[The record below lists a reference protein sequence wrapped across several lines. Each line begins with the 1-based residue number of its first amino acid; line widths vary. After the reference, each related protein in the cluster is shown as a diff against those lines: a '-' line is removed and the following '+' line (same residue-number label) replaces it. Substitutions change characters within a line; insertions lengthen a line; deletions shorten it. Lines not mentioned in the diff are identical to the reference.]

1 MPRTTTPVTERVAR
15 GVGVAALVVALFV
28 SLLRLLRP
36 DGVEASGGAVVID
49 GALARDDAALTRTLA
64 ARLVHDGSRNAS
76 DPWPVVV
83 ADLHAVPTARVRGVL
98 ATARTAGMSVRWRD
112 SIGVRDLFLDAA
124 PVASPAGGT
133 LVHAA
138 VRGTPSSPAIPFRV
152 RDAGGVLDSTGDGRE
167 HPLRLRATAL
177 NGPVRAEVMRSGVS
191 TAMASISVPMAA
203 AVRRVRVYAQPGW
216 ESKFVAAA
224 LEENGWAVDGTLTVS
239 PKARVRLGDPM
250 SLDTARYSVAVVLDS
265 GVADA
270 GALRRFLGEGGG
282 VIIAGDAS
290 RDPAVRE
297 AALGGGRIARIE
309 DERPPVAGALL
320 TDEPRRGIA
329 AYHLAPGPSAVV
341 LEREGAEAIVV
352 GGRRGA
358 GRVVVSGYRETWRWR
373 MEGRDESAD
382 AHRTWW
388 NALLAAAAFVPTD
401 RVDSAALSPW
411 PGDAAPVADL
421 VARLGPSTD
430 QRLAA
435 DRPALH
441 TRVPLWLLY
450 VVSTFAL
457 LLEWA
462 VRRLRGAA

>member
-1 MPRTTTPVTERVAR
+1 MPRTTTPVTEQVAR
-15 GVGVAALVVALFV
+15 GVGVAALVAALLL

-36 DGVEASGGAVVID
+36 DGAAASGSAVVISGD
-49 GALARDDAALTRTLA
+49 LTRDDAALARTLA
-64 ARLVHDGSRNAS
+64 ARLVQGGSRDAS

-83 ADLHAVPTARVRGVL
+83 ADLRTLPTARVRGIL
-98 ATARTAGMSVRWRD
+98 ASARAAGMSVRWHD

-133 LVHAA
+133 LVYAA
-138 VRGTPSSPAIPFRV
+138 MRGTPSSSAMPFRV
-152 RDAGGVLDSTGDGRE
+152 RDAGGVLDSTGDGRQ
-167 HPLRLRATAL
+167 HPLRLRASAL
-177 NGPVRAEVMRSGVS
+177 NGPVHAEVFRSGVS
-191 TAMASISVPMAA
+191 TATASVPVPTAA
-203 AVRRVRVYAQPGW
+203 IVRRVRVYAQPGW

-224 LEENGWAVDGTLTVS
+224 LEENGWTVDGTLTVS

-265 GVADA
+265 GVAEA
-270 GALRRFLGEGGG
+270 RALRQFLGQGGG

-290 RDPAVRE
+290 RDPALRDAVL
-297 AALGGGRIARIE
+297 AGGRIARIE

-388 NALLAAAAFVPTD
+388 NALLAAAAFVPSE
-401 RVDSAALSPW
+401 RVAGAASSPW

-421 VARLGPSTD
+421 VARLGPSTE
-430 QRLAA
+430 QRLDA

-450 VVSTFAL
+450 VVSAFAL

-462 VRRLRGAA
+462 LRRLRGAA